1 VFDTA
6 RTSLRTT
13 PKLNAQPVHGSTA
26 TAVAASLIDKGQT
39 IMKVNGKGKFVLASA
54 TTAALFIVGAM
65 SLGVSRP
72 AAATQAFAS
81 ETGKECGQ
89 CHVSAKGGGT
99 LTPFGEKFKANGN
112 KLP

>member
-1 VFDTA
+1 MLQLMA
-6 RTSLRTT
+6 TSFQVLRSSI
-13 PKLNAQPVHGSTA
+13 QPVNGSVA
-26 TAVAASLIDKGQT
+26 KAAASSLTDTGPMI
-39 IMKVNGKGKFVLASA
+39 IKVNVKGRFVLVSA
-54 TTAALFIVGAM
+54 TTVALFIVGAM

-89 CHVSAKGGGT
+89 CHVSAKGGGA